1 MPEQQPNDDLFQSL
15 RNGFS
20 DFGKKMSNFVDDVLS
35 SETLSSE
42 LKVRADVFSAG
53 GFYVIEL
60 ELPGVQKEAVSL
72 QVHDGI
78 LTVRGE
84 KTLPEFSNEAGY
96 YKQERRFGSFMRS
109 FSLPLDVE
117 LENIKAKYDSGVL
130 TVRFPQPQP
139 KQQPPADESE
149 INID

>member
-1 MPEQQPNDDLFQSL
+1 MPEQPNDDLFQSL
-15 RNGFS
+15 RDGFS

-42 LKVRADVFSAG
+42 LKVRADVYAKG
-53 GFYVIEL
+53 GFYVIEI

-84 KTLPEFSNEAGY
+84 KAPPAQEDVAGY
-96 YKQERRFGSFMRS
+96 FKQERRFGSFMRS

-117 LENIKAKYDSGVL
+117 LENIKAKYDSGIL
-130 TVRFPQPQP
+130 TVRFPQPEQKAP
-139 KQQPPADESE
+139 EEDNGE